1 MGIGESEQCAGQR
14 VPKLPESKQ
23 GVLQQ
28 THAQFV
34 GIITV
39 FCAWRAGR
47 PAHRE
52 GEAEQRMAIKWLVGR
67 CTQAGSVLVVEK
79 KEIRGNTGIGD
90 ICNLAMVWQA

>member
-1 MGIGESEQCAGQR
+1 MGIGESKQRAGQR

-39 FCAWRAGR
+39 FCAWGAGR

-52 GEAEQRMAIKWLVGR
+52 GEAEQRMAVEWFLGR
-67 CTQAGSVLVVEK
+67 CAQAGSFLVVKK
-79 KEIRGNTGIGD
+79 KEICGNTGTGN
-90 ICNLAMVWQA
+90 ICNYAMVQQT